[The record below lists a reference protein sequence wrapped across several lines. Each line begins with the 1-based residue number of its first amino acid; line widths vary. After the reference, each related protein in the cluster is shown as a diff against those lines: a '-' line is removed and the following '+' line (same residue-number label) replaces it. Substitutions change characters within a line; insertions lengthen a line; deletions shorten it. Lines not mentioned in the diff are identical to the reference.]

1 MKSKSGFCYLA
12 AFAILAILIAA
23 PFVNVVV
30 DAATNS
36 STVTVNIN
44 ISQVG
49 SIVVQPNSISWT
61 GVNPGSDTATQNLII
76 KNTGSMNLSLIY
88 MNTSTVGDEGANPL
102 QFANPGNYSAAG
114 LIFVKN
120 ISDTTYRHAG
130 RLEWNLSTVLVGE
143 TLSLSAETVNSSHG
157 WYRNASGNEFLWKLE
172 NGTAGFCNN
181 KTGTTFTIMAQPEN
195 ATALRR
201 NFASNPT
208 ASCSSTSDNSNWA
221 VFTCS
226 DGPLMGQCI
235 ATPKDCSKVF
245 IYKYNY
251 AADYPTCSNNGYLRN
266 GNLIPGDETSM
277 SVFASIPKGIPAGDT
292 KTGTLTIIAT
302 Y

>member
-23 PFVNVVV
+23 PAN
-30 DAATNS
+30 AATNS
-36 STVTVNIN
+36 TTVTVAVN

-49 SIVVQPNSISWT
+49 SIVVQPNSLTWT

-76 KNTGSMNLSLIY
+76 KNTGSMNLSLIH
-88 MNTSTVGDEGANPL
+88 MNTSTVGDEFENPL
-102 QFANPGNYSAAG
+102 QLANPANYSSAG
-114 LIFVKN
+114 LVFVKN
-120 ISDTTYRHAG
+120 STDTTYRHAG
-130 RLEWNLSTVLVGE
+130 RLEWNLSTVLTGE
-143 TLSLSAETVNSSHG
+143 VLNLAGATLNYSHG
-157 WYRNASGNEFLWKLE
+157 WYRNSSGNEYLWKLE

-181 KTGTTFTIMAQPEN
+181 KSSTVFDILLQPEN

-201 NFASNPT
+201 DFSTYTSAT
-208 ASCSSTSDNSNWA
+208 CTSSSDNANWA

-226 DGPLMGQCI
+226 NGPLAGQCI
-235 ATPKDCSKVF
+235 ATPKDCSKIF
-245 IYKYNY
+245 IYKYNL

-277 SVFASIPKGIPAGDT
+277 SVFASIPKGMPAGDT